1 MEGLRAM
8 DEREM
13 RQEEAREERKELER
27 GVALKV
33 AYLMMITSKKRV
45 AAERHEWKAIKEA
58 S

>member
-1 MEGLRAM
+1 
-8 DEREM
+8 
-13 RQEEAREERKELER
+13 
-27 GVALKV
+27 VALKV